1 MDRRTSIKKL
11 KRKKKRDN
19 QKQVMLVLENKDPEF
34 KKEILDLS
42 QGSEIKEIECDPRL
56 ESSQDVRE

>member
-1 MDRRTSIKKL
+1 MDRRTGIKKL
-11 KRKKKRDN
+11 KRKKKDN
-19 QKQVMLVLENKDPEF
+19 QKQVMMVLENKDPEF

>member
-1 MDRRTSIKKL
+1 
-11 KRKKKRDN
+11 
-19 QKQVMLVLENKDPEF
+19 MLVLENKDPEF

>member
-1 MDRRTSIKKL
+1 LDRRTGIKKL
-11 KRKKKRDN
+11 KRKKKDN
-19 QKQVMLVLENKDPEF
+19 QKQVMMVLENKDPEF

>member
-1 MDRRTSIKKL
+1 MYQKIK
-11 KRKKKRDN
+11 REREREN

-42 QGSEIKEIECDPRL
+42 QGS
-56 ESSQDVRE
+56 